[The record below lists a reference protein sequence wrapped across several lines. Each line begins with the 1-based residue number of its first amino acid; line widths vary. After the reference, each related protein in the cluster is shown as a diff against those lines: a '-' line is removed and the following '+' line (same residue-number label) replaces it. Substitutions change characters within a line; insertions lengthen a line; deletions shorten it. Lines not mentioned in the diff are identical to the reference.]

1 MLLLFMLPFPPTSL
15 HVKNHVILGTSRAV
29 QWLRLHVPNAGDVGS
44 VSDWGAKDP
53 MCHVTWPKDK
63 QKQKTLSSFIAQNQV
78 FPPVWTYLP
87 WNDAHLMFPLQW
99 HLLSGLSPGPLFFLQ
114 PHIEDYNFPNHLC
127 KWSQILIFK
136 LDFAQNPRKIS
147 TAAYKGV

>member
-1 MLLLFMLPFPPTSL
+1 MLLFMFPFPPTSL
-15 HVKNHVILGTSRAV
+15 HVKNRVVLRTSWAV
-29 QWLRLHVPNAGDVGS
+29 QWLRLHVPNAGDLGS
-44 VSDWGAKDP
+44 ISGWGTKHP

-87 WNDAHLMFPLQW
+87 WNDTHLMFPPQW
-99 HLLSGLSPGPLFFLQ
+99 HLLSGLSPGPFFSLR
-114 PHIEDYNFPNHLC
+114 PHIDDCNFPNHVC
-127 KWSQILIFK
+127 KWLQILIFK

-147 TAAYKGV
+147 TTAYKRV